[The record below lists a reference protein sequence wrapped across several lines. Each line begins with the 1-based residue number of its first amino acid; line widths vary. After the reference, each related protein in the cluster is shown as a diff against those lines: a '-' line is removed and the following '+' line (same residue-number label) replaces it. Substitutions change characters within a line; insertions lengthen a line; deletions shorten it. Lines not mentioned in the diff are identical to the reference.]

1 MVRKTTKDLTVLIT
15 EEFLKNWQPDFL
27 KVKYIYVRDALVKN
41 LLVSASKKGTH
52 SFVFDYGYNRVH
64 KSKVIGYWPIMTIQ
78 EARIR
83 VQECDVLVKEG
94 KSYED
99 LFEVERTPATI
110 YFLENE
116 QGYIKIGRSKEWVH
130 RIKDQV
136 LSVKGVRLIG
146 VRPETEEITE
156 TKLHNLYAQF
166 RQPNTEYFDDKKGL
180 IKQLITQAIIYNVND
195 KQLSGMMKRQ
205 KDIIY
210 T

>member
-64 KSKVIGYWPIMTIQ
+64 KSKVIGYWPIMTIE

-205 KDIIY
+205 KEIIY

>member
-1 MVRKTTKDLTVLIT
+1 MVRRTSKDLTILIT
-15 EEFLKNWQPDFL
+15 ETFLKNWQPDFL
-27 KVKYIYVRDALVKN
+27 KVRYIYVRDALVKS

-52 SFVFDYGYNRVH
+52 SFVFDYGAHGVH

-78 EARIR
+78 EARDR
-83 VQECDVLVKEG
+83 AKECDVLVKEG
-94 KSYED
+94 KSYEE
-99 LFEVERTPATI
+99 LFEVEKTPATI

-116 QGYIKIGRSKEWVH
+116 QGYIKIGRSKEWIH

-146 VRPETEEITE
+146 VRPETKEITE
-156 TKLHNLYAQF
+156 NKLHNLYAQF

-180 IKQLITQAIIYNVND
+180 IKQLITQAIVYNVSD
-195 KQLSGMMKRQ
+195 EQLTKMMQRQ

>member
-64 KSKVIGYWPIMTIQ
+64 KSKVIGYWPIMTIE

-205 KDIIY
+205 KKIIY

>member
-27 KVKYIYVRDALVKN
+27 KVKYVYVRDALVKN

-52 SFVFDYGYNRVH
+52 SFIFDYGYNKVH

-78 EARIR
+78 EARTR

-146 VRPETEEITE
+146 VRPETEEVSE
-156 TKLHNLYAQF
+156 LKLHNLYAQY
-166 RQPNTEYFDDKKGL
+166 RQPNTEYFEDKKGL
-180 IKQLITQAIIYNVND
+180 IKQLITQAIVYNVSD
-195 KQLSGMMKRQ
+195 EQLTGMMKRQ

-210 T
+210 S

>member
-1 MVRKTTKDLTVLIT
+1 MVRRTSKDLTILIT
-15 EEFLKNWQPDFL
+15 ETFLKNWQPDFL
-27 KVKYIYVRDALVKN
+27 KVKYVYVRDALVKN

-78 EARIR
+78 EARTR

-99 LFEVERTPATI
+99 LFEIERTPATI

-146 VRPETEEITE
+146 VRPETKAISE
-156 TKLHNLYAQF
+156 TKLHNLYAQY

-180 IKQLITQAIIYNVND
+180 IKQLITQAIVYNVSD
-195 KQLSGMMKRQ
+195 EQLTKMMKRQ
-205 KDIIY
+205 KVIIY

>member
-15 EEFLKNWQPDFL
+15 DEFLKNWQPDFL

-52 SFVFDYGYNRVH
+52 SFIFDYGYNKVH

-78 EARIR
+78 EARTR

-94 KSYED
+94 KTYED

-116 QGYIKIGRSKEWVH
+116 QGYIKIGRSKEWVN

-146 VRPETEEITE
+146 VRPETEEVSE
-156 TKLHNLYAQF
+156 LKLHNLYAQY
-166 RQPNTEYFDDKKGL
+166 RQPNTEYFEDKKGL
-180 IKQLITQAIIYNVND
+180 IKQLITQAIVYNVSD
-195 KQLSGMMKRQ
+195 EQLTGMMKRQ

-210 T
+210 S

>member
-1 MVRKTTKDLTVLIT
+1 MVRKTTKDLTVEVT
-15 EEFLKNWQPDFL
+15 EQFLSNWQPDFL
-27 KVKYIYVRDALVKN
+27 ACKYVYVRDAKVKN

-52 SFVFDYGYNRVH
+52 SFIFDYGYNKVH

-78 EARIR
+78 EARTR

-116 QGYIKIGRSKEWVH
+116 QGYIKIGRSKEWIH
-130 RIKDQV
+130 RIKELV

-146 VRPETEEITE
+146 VRPETEEISE
-156 TKLHNLYAQF
+156 TKLHNLYAQY
-166 RQPNTEYFDDKKGL
+166 RQSGTEYFDDKKGL
-180 IKQLITQAIIYNVND
+180 IKQLITQAIVYNVSD
-195 KQLSGMMKRQ
+195 EQLTRMMKRQ

>member
-52 SFVFDYGYNRVH
+52 SFIFDYGYNKVH

-78 EARIR
+78 EARTR

-94 KSYED
+94 KTYED

-146 VRPETEEITE
+146 VRPETEEVSE
-156 TKLHNLYAQF
+156 LKLHNLYAQY
-166 RQPNTEYFDDKKGL
+166 RQPNTEYFEDKKGL
-180 IKQLITQAIIYNVND
+180 IKQLITQAIVYNVSD
-195 KQLSGMMKRQ
+195 EQLTEMMKRQ

-210 T
+210 S

>member
-52 SFVFDYGYNRVH
+52 SFIFDYGYNKVH

-78 EARIR
+78 AARTR

-110 YFLENE
+110 YFLETE
-116 QGYIKIGRSKEWVH
+116 QGYIMIGRSKEWVH

-146 VRPETEEITE
+146 VRPETEEVSE
-156 TKLHNLYAQF
+156 LKLHNL
-166 RQPNTEYFDDKKGL
+166 
-180 IKQLITQAIIYNVND
+180 
-195 KQLSGMMKRQ
+195 
-205 KDIIY
+205 
-210 T
+210 

>member
-64 KSKVIGYWPIMTIQ
+64 KSKVIGYWPIMTIE
-78 EARIR
+78 EARTR

-205 KDIIY
+205 KEIIY

>member
-78 EARIR
+78 EARTR

-94 KSYED
+94 KSYEE
-99 LFEVERTPATI
+99 LFEEERKPATI

-116 QGYIKIGRSKEWVH
+116 QGFIKIGRSKEWVH

-146 VRPETEEITE
+146 VRPETKKISE
-156 TKLHNLYAQF
+156 TKLHNLYAQY

-180 IKQLITQAIIYNVND
+180 IKQLITQAIVYNVSD
-195 KQLSGMMKRQ
+195 EQLDEMMKKQ
-205 KDIIY
+205 KEIIY